1 MDSESEK
8 SWPGRLGIAIPVTD
22 DDVYVFFSLLVVMTI
37 RRVRETID
45 RFKAWYLS
53 STPGLVGL
61 QEIREYFDAHTS
73 PVFAALNTNIITAG
87 GD

>member
-1 MDSESEK
+1 M
-8 SWPGRLGIAIPVTD
+8 TD

>member
-1 MDSESEK
+1 
-8 SWPGRLGIAIPVTD
+8 
-22 DDVYVFFSLLVVMTI
+22 MTI